1 MDGLFQKDKS
11 IISIYNIFDEGGL
24 VRKAV
29 ATNYAPTACD
39 VKFYKVVYNN
49 LDVIISY
56 WVRLRSGV

>member
-1 MDGLFQKDKS
+1 ML
-11 IISIYNIFDEGGL
+11 
-24 VRKAV
+24 KAV